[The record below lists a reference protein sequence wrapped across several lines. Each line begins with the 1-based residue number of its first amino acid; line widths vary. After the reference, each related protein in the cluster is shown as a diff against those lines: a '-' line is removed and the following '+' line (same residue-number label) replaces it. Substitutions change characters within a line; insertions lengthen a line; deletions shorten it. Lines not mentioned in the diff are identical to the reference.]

1 MIHSGNG
8 GKVRRIWRC
17 SLERSG
23 GLEVEWRLQGENEW
37 DSLLCVMLESLFYQG
52 QWVAKRSRGSSGIS
66 KDWAKEWSIK
76 LCSAPESINAESE
89 REEVFT
95 ASLAG
100 IMRSSRGGLPF
111 PHLSVPLPLLTS
123 DISCR
128 NGARINKWP
137 PRLQCRH
144 SLAASLLLWRGVWDQ
159 FAWVEFCFVSSG
171 LFASRS
177 QLEEKVTEPEACWE
191 TELNSVHGHDRLF

>member
-144 SLAASLLLWRGVWDQ
+144 SLAARPPSVARRVRPICMGWILFRQFRSLCFQVTAGGEGNRARSMLGN
-159 FAWVEFCFVSSG
+159 WVE
-171 LFASRS
+171 
-177 QLEEKVTEPEACWE
+177 
-191 TELNSVHGHDRLF
+191 